1 MPPKPLNLIS
11 SIIQQLLASEEPA
24 VRYRTYVDVLG
35 GAAESVEGQA
45 LRREIPA
52 GRAASRLLSERDSQG
67 SLPYHAYNKWLGAHW
82 VLACLAELGY
92 PPGDISLKPLLEQ
105 SYTWLLSAHH
115 LKHAVRMIDG
125 RMRRCASQEGYCIYY
140 SLALGI
146 ADERTEELAS
156 RLVKWQWPDGGWNC
170 DKRPAAFHSSFME
183 SLIPMRA
190 LALYA
195 QHSGDPAA
203 RQSAERAA
211 EVFLKRELF
220 KRQHDGIVI
229 SPEFVALFY
238 PYYWRYNILA
248 GLKGMLEVGCIG
260 DLRCQPALDLLEAK
274 RLPDGGF
281 PTEKKY
287 YQLTERQTSGRSRF
301 DWGGVH
307 PRRMNEFV
315 SVDALYV
322 LRASGRLSLS

>member
-1 MPPKPLNLIS
+1 MPPKPRNLIS

-35 GAAESVEGQA
+35 GDSESVEGQA
-45 LRREIPA
+45 LRREIPS
-52 GRAASRLLSERDSQG
+52 GRAASLLLSERDSQG

-92 PPGDISLKPLLEQ
+92 PPGDVGLKPLLEQ
-105 SYTWLLSAHH
+105 SYAWLLSAHH
-115 LKHAVRMIDG
+115 LKYAVMIDG

-146 ADERTEELAS
+146 ADGRTEELVS

-170 DKRPAAFHSSFME
+170 DKKPAVFHSSFME

-195 QHSGDPAA
+195 QQTGDPAA
-203 RQSAERAA
+203 RQSVERSAEI
-211 EVFLKRELF
+211 FLTRELF
-220 KRQHDGIVI
+220 KRQHDGALM
-229 SPEFVALFY
+229 SLEFIALFY
-238 PYYWRYNILA
+238 PYYWHYNILA
-248 GLKGMLEVGCIG
+248 GLKAMAEAGCIG
-260 DLRCQPALDLLEAK
+260 DPRCQPALDLLETK

-287 YQLTERQTSGRSRF
+287 YQLTEKQISGRSRF

-307 PRRMNEFV
+307 PHRMNEFV

-322 LRASGRLSLS
+322 LRASGRLSLP